1 MNEDRVSRQ
10 RPLEQRRTALF
21 VAILTVGLVAAG
33 CGSSSNSSTSTT
45 AALTKPQFLKQGNAI
60 CKKGNQQINAAGKK
74 VFSKNKKPTQAQMTQ
89 FATATLIPHIQA
101 EISGIKALGA
111 PKGDEAQVNAMVA
124 SAQSALDKGKK
135 NPTLLVSNNSNL
147 FKHTNQLTNAY
158 GLTVCG
164 GGG

>member
-1 MNEDRVSRQ
+1 MAKRIRST
-10 RPLEQRRTALF
+10 PLFAIAALL
-21 VAILTVGLVAAG
+21 IVGLAAAG
-33 CGSSSNSSTSTT
+33 CGSSSSSSSSTSTT
-45 AALTKPQFLKQGNAI
+45 AAITKAAFLKQGNAI
-60 CKKGNQQINAAGKK
+60 CKKGNQEINAEGKK
-74 VFSKNKKPTQAQMTQ
+74 VFSKTKKPTQAQMTQ

-124 SAQSALDKGKK
+124 SAQSALDQGKK

-164 GGG
+164 GGGGG